1 MPCDERA
8 VHEGAGGE
16 GARGGYV
23 LRPDEDGEWG
33 WRARCRPLQQEP
45 EWQLSDRDVAMA
57 WRQVDETALDKCSP
71 AAMLDLATDVVS
83 TLGRWP
89 THLFPRECPQERRL
103 EVRVARVLNAYLAK
117 P

>member
-1 MPCDERA
+1 MKMVNGGGVLA
-8 VHEGAGGE
+8 VAH
-16 GARGGYV
+16 
-23 LRPDEDGEWG
+23 
-33 WRARCRPLQQEP
+33 C
-45 EWQLSDRDVAMA
+45 

-103 EVRVARVLNAYLAK
+103 EVRVALVLNAYLAK
-117 P
+117 PYSTHPKDEFFDTISHKKRLQALRRQTSSVAKPASICT